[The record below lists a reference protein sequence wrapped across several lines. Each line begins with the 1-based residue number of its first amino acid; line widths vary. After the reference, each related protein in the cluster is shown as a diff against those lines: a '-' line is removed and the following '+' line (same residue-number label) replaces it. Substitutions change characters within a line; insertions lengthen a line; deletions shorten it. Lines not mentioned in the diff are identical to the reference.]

1 MSGKSNNL
9 VLEHLKLVL
18 THLQTVQNQLDDVN
32 RRFSAVDQEFD
43 SQTRLITNM
52 AEGQSQTSARMRKF
66 EARLEQSEQSG
77 ADRHATTLDDHA
89 IRPEH
94 FNNARPLPHQ
104 RTTNGEHHRPAHHS
118 NGLNNVY
125 GFNPRQR

>member
-32 RRFSAVDQEFD
+32 RRFSSIDQEFA

-52 AEGQSQTSARMRKF
+52 AEGQSQASARMTKF
-66 EARLEQSEQSG
+66 EARLDQIEQNG
-77 ADRHATTLDDHA
+77 AERHATAPDDYA

-94 FNNARPLPHQ
+94 FTSTRPLPHQ
-104 RTTNGEHHRPAHHS
+104 RTTNGEHHRPAHHG